1 MRVLPARHDRNVAP
15 PELRRVS
22 NISSQNPVVLYHAS
36 CERIVT
42 ARRVLGADGPDYV
55 AAMYLAGLAVECIL
69 QAHALRSGASPDA
82 GHSLALW
89 LSRCPSRVREG
100 VTGQTAAEWN
110 TLRALWDNRLRYFSR
125 GGLLGYLRL
134 RGFARGISGG
144 PEAIIR
150 RNAKVLVAAAEA
162 VHSRGRAQ
170 WESFTRR

>member
-1 MRVLPARHDRNVAP
+1 MSHIP
-15 PELRRVS
+15 
-22 NISSQNPVVLYHAS
+22 SQKPVVLYEAS
-36 CERIVT
+36 CERILT
-42 ARRVLGADGPDYV
+42 ARGILEAGRPDYV

-69 QAHALRSGASPDA
+69 QAHALRSGAPPDA
-82 GHSLALW
+82 GHSLARW

-100 VTGQTAAEWN
+100 VKGQTAAAWN
-110 TLRALWDNRLRYFSR
+110 TLCRSWDNRLRYLSQH
-125 GGLLGYLRL
+125 GLLGYLRL

-162 VHSRGRAQ
+162 VHSRGKSQ